1 MSSVLWTPPFDV
13 AALFHR
19 PFSFDSIFLQ
29 LLTTL
34 LAVGASVSVL
44 PPVLRKV
51 LPDKVVDLP
60 VSKPLDAALAKAFPK
75 VTSPWF
81 TTSQKIN

>member
-1 MSSVLWTPPFDV
+1 M
-13 AALFHR
+13 
-19 PFSFDSIFLQ
+19 
-29 LLTTL
+29 TTL

-51 LPDKVVDLP
+51 LPEKVVDLP

-75 VTSPWF
+75 VNYF
-81 TTSQKIN
+81 TPLLRGYCTPYFAEEGQAGGRSD

>member
-1 MSSVLWTPPFDV
+1 M
-13 AALFHR
+13 
-19 PFSFDSIFLQ
+19 
-29 LLTTL
+29 

-51 LPDKVVDLP
+51 LPEKVVDLP

-75 VTSPWF
+75 VNYF
-81 TTSQKIN
+81 TPFLRRA